1 MTGVRLA
8 IAAEPIHMGTMD
20 LLDEL
25 RRLVPRHL
33 KERRTETAIPGM
45 VIVSSPAVT
54 KPGPAL
60 YDPAFF
66 LAVQGRKRLMVGE
79 RVVEYDTANCLTV
92 SLDLPVMA
100 EIVEA
105 SPECPYLAIGLKLDR
120 AAIASLV
127 LELATESD
135 EAVAA
140 LLVMPVTQ
148 ALLDPMVRLVRLLDS
163 PDDIPILAP
172 LVERE
177 LHYRLLT
184 GPQGPLLRQ
193 IALKDSRLSRISRA
207 IDWIRGHYTAQ
218 VRVEDLAEIA
228 GMSPSSFHRHF
239 KAATA
244 MSPLQYQK
252 QIRLQEAR
260 HLLLAQSMSAGGVAF
275 AVGYESPS
283 QFSREYTR
291 VFGLPPTRDVARL
304 RETPVAPAEV

>member
-1 MTGVRLA
+1 
-8 IAAEPIHMGTMD
+8 
-20 LLDEL
+20 
-25 RRLVPRHL
+25 
-33 KERRTETAIPGM
+33 M
-45 VIVSSPAVT
+45 VIVASPETT

-66 LAVQGRKRLMVGE
+66 LAVQGRKRLIVGD
-79 RVVEYDTANCLTV
+79 RILEYDTANCLTV
-92 SLDLPVMA
+92 SLDMPVMA

-105 SPECPYLAIGLKLDR
+105 SSDRPYMAIGLKLDR
-120 AAIASLV
+120 AAIASFV
-127 LELATESD
+127 LELASETG
-135 EAVAA
+135 EAAAA
-140 LLVMPVTQ
+140 LLVTPVTS
-148 ALLDPMVRLVRLLDS
+148 ALLDPMVRLIRLLDR

-172 LVERE
+172 LAERE

-193 IALKDSRLSRISRA
+193 IALQDSRLSRISRA
-207 IDWIRGHYTAQ
+207 IDWIRHNYTAHI
-218 VRVEDLAEIA
+218 RIEALAEIA

-260 HLLLAQSMSAGGVAF
+260 RLMLAQSISAGGVAF

-291 VFGLPPTRDVARL
+291 VFGLPPSRDVARL
-304 RETPVAPAEV
+304 RNLPVSPTEV